1 MALSPCA
8 YSFPTIK
15 SSTMKLMPSL
25 VCIIAAT
32 TFAACNSGTN
42 NASENKTEA
51 PTTTAT
57 AAPPAGADVK
67 TSTPVNGIVDGYLH
81 LKNALTKDDGKKAAA
96 AGTEILTAMGKVDS
110 TTMNAAQKKAYADVA
125 DDVKENAEHI
135 SQNAG
140 KIAHQREHFQM
151 LSKDMEDLVKAF
163 GGGQKLYKDFCPMA
177 FDGKGA
183 SWLSEM
189 KDIKN
194 PYFGDEMLECGE
206 VKEELK

>member
-1 MALSPCA
+1 
-8 YSFPTIK
+8 
-15 SSTMKLMPSL
+15 MKLMLSA
-25 VCIIAAT
+25 CIIAAT
-32 TFAACNSGTN
+32 TLAACNSGTSN
-42 NASENKTEA
+42 NATANKTEA
-51 PTTTAT
+51 STTTTT
-57 AAPPAGADVK
+57 AAPPAEAPAASMPIK
-67 TSTPVNGIVDGYLH
+67 GIVDGYLH
-81 LKNALTKDDGKKAAA
+81 LKNALTKDNGKDAAA
-96 AGTEILTAMGKVDS
+96 AGNEILSAMGKVDS
-110 TTMNAAQKKAYADVA
+110 AAMSTAQKKAYADVA

-135 SQNAG
+135 NQNAG

-151 LSKDMEDLVKAF
+151 LSKDVEDLVKAF

-177 FDGKGA
+177 DNGKGA